1 VTDRRRLSGA
11 SADPGR
17 ARQCLLR
24 QAQHAVDAR
33 IDVLQ
38 IREHDLEASELARLV
53 TGMVAMA
60 RGSRSRIVVND
71 RLDIA
76 LACGAGGVHLRANS
90 MPPLAARSIAPRGFV
105 IGRSVHTLEEAA
117 AVASD
122 VDYLIAGT
130 VWPSESKPGA
140 PAGPPLLGLAG
151 LAAIVAAV
159 SVPVLA
165 IGGVTLDRI
174 PGAASCGAA
183 GVAAI
188 GLFMGPPRDEGG
200 SACRAMALHG
210 TVAAARARFDT
221 SRAAS

>member
-11 SADPGR
+11 TADLGR
-17 ARQCLLR
+17 ARKCLLQ
-24 QAQHAVDAR
+24 QARHAVDAR

-38 IREHDLEASELARLV
+38 IREPDLEASELARLV

-71 RLDIA
+71 RLDVA

-117 AVASD
+117 AVAAD

-130 VWPSESKPGA
+130 VWPSESKPGG
-140 PAGPPLLGLAG
+140 PAGPPLLGLSG
-151 LAAIVAAV
+151 LAAIAAAV

-165 IGGVTLDRI
+165 IGGVTLDRMA
-174 PGAASCGAA
+174 GVAACGAA

-188 GLFMGPPRDEGG
+188 GLFIG
-200 SACRAMALHG
+200 SQSDQDGSGCRALALHG
-210 TVAAARARFDT
+210 TVEAARARFD
-221 SRAAS
+221 SSKAAP